1 MEAVKLH
8 EDGYSYRAI
17 GRKLK
22 VGTQSVAN
30 WVHANKDNCED
41 S

>member
-1 MEAVKLH
+1 MQAVKLH
-8 EDGYSYRAI
+8 EAGYSYRAI

-30 WVHANKDNCED
+30 WVHASKNHCGD